1 MKRTLIFIAACL
13 LAVACDSKNIPK
25 SQDRDGNCNKAF
37 LEAYNKVQGSTFEVQ
52 QLDNKETQAAL
63 STACQDILK
72 TYGTESEACL
82 ATDLSTGTSGYL
94 STKDIRETC
103 AKSMK
108 SKVFSGPPDQE

>member
-1 MKRTLIFIAACL
+1 MKRTLIFIAACF
-13 LAVACDSKNIPK
+13 LAVACDSKNVPK

-37 LEAYNKVQGSTFEVQ
+37 LEAYNKVQGSTFEAQ
-52 QLDNKETQAAL
+52 QLDNKETQASL
-63 STACQDILK
+63 STACQNILK

-82 ATDLSTGTSGYL
+82 ATDLSNGQTGYL

-108 SKVFSGPPDQE
+108 SKVFAAPPEE